1 MNNIKETLLAY
12 TAGENTTEEVN
23 EILKGTG
30 LTFTPGKNAL
40 TEEEIRATTIGTY
53 PDMANGWGL
62 LDTGTGSMDK
72 VTVKSGKLDHTVN
85 EVLEDGSVN
94 STVNLYIAGR
104 LYSVKGD
111 TLAEYEKP
119 DTQPVEKKRFGPDTR
134 KRPDLAGKT
143 RVPNGKY
150 LSDYDKFGNHIRSVL
165 AE

>member
-12 TAGENTTEEVN
+12 TAGEKTTEAVN

-40 TEEEIRATTIGTY
+40 TEEEIRTTTIGTY

-62 LDTGTGSMDK
+62 LDTGTGTVDK
-72 VTVKSGKLDHTVN
+72 VRVDGGRIPFAVN

-111 TLAEYEKP
+111 TLAEYEEP
-119 DTQPVEKKRFGPDTR
+119 DTKPVEKKRFGPDTR
-134 KRPDLAGKT
+134 KRPEYAGQT
-143 RVPNGKY
+143 VRVGKY
-150 LSDYDKFGNHIRSVL
+150 DITYNDKGYAVKSVL
-165 AE
+165 AK

>member
-1 MNNIKETLLAY
+1 MSNIQETLLAY
-12 TAGENTTEEVN
+12 TAGEKTTEAVN
-23 EILKGTG
+23 EILKGSG

-40 TEEEIRATTIGTY
+40 TEEEIRTTTIGTY

-62 LDTGTGSMDK
+62 LDTGTPPMNK
-72 VTVKSGKLDHTVN
+72 VFIQDGKLDHTVN

-111 TLAEYEKP
+111 TLAEYEEP
-119 DTQPVEKKRFGPDTR
+119 DTKPVEKKRFGPDTR
-134 KRPDLAGKT
+134 KRPEYAGQT
-143 RVPNGKY
+143 VRVGKY
-150 LSDYDKFGNHIRSVL
+150 DITYNDKGYAVKSVL

>member
-1 MNNIKETLLAY
+1 MNNIQETLLAY
-12 TAGENTTEEVN
+12 TAGEKTTEEVN
-23 EILKGTG
+23 EILKGSG

-72 VTVKSGKLDHTVN
+72 VFLKDGKLDHVVN
-85 EVLEDGSVN
+85 EVMEDGSVN

-104 LYSVKGD
+104 LYNVEGD
-111 TLAEYEKP
+111 TLVEYKAP
-119 DTQPVEKKRFGPDTR
+119 DTTPVKKQFGPDTR
-134 KRPDLAGKT
+134 KRPEYAGQT
-143 RVPNGKY
+143 VRVGKY
-150 LSDYDKFGNHIRSVL
+150 DITYNDKGYAVKSVL

>member
-1 MNNIKETLLAY
+1 MNNIQETLLAY
-12 TAGENTTEEVN
+12 TAGEKTTEEVN

-72 VTVKSGKLDHTVN
+72 VFLKDGKLDHVVN
-85 EVLEDGSVN
+85 EIMPNGKPV
-94 STVNLYIAGR
+94 STMYVYIAGR
-104 LYSVKGD
+104 LYNVEGD
-111 TLAEYEKP
+111 TLVEYKAT
-119 DTQPVEKKRFGPDTR
+119 DTTPVKKQFGPDTR
-134 KRPDLAGKT
+134 KRPEYAGQT
-143 RVPNGKY
+143 VRVGKY
-150 LSDYDKFGNHIRSVL
+150 DITYNDKGYAVKSVL